1 MAVTEKRLQV
11 VKNGGIIAYISPRDG
26 VSSCEIDVQTNGAS
40 TLSFSMKIGKKYNLL
55 LDPLVSVIADG
66 KVYSA
71 STNDAISE
79 HRDEKGAVYAEIKF
93 NENWWKL
100 GRKYVTAYNDTGGF
114 DHVDLHMVVLLSK
127 PKNPIVVNGETIEDA
142 PYNPGTCNYLLWAL
156 TYKSGWTLNK
166 ELSVYEPDGLYDLET
181 DQVSVLDN
189 IRNVRDFF
197 GGILIWDSVN
207 QTVAIVDESKYRPYN
222 GVRFAYKRNLKS
234 ISKAIDREVYTKI
247 YPRGENGLNIAA
259 VNSDKEYL
267 EDYSY
272 TPEVLEKVESNNDIA
287 DQDVLLAWGK
297 RQLAKLSKPR
307 ISYEIEVSLAKRQGV
322 LFQQRIP
329 VCGEVAKVYD
339 PEISQEETE
348 QRIINVA
355 YEFFTETAL
364 SLSVGS
370 PKDTFE
376 RKLFEVFSSSAVSTR
391 TIMGN
396 GQIDARAMRVNNL
409 SIGTEIENSTTS
421 ILENVKNVY
430 LPTEVAQAA
439 FSNIADMMLQK
450 VDEDKI
456 IYQVNQSTEEDVI
469 SNDKLNLD
477 GILGYVSEN
486 IDFPEPGDKIPAG
499 VISPY
504 AGTSLPS
511 GWLWCGGNEI
521 SRTQYAAL
529 FAAIGTTYG
538 DGDGNTTFN
547 LPDLRGRVVAMR
559 GTSQHVGEVAGA
571 DSKKIERANLPAE
584 KLRIAD
590 NGSWIVDTTQFGVH
604 SGKPLSLGNN
614 RSEAEYLYTEPM
626 GSGTAFDVRQATIY
640 LNYIIKY

>member
-26 VSSCEIDVQTNGAS
+26 VSSCEVDVQTNGAS

-127 PKNPIVVNGETIEDA
+127 PKNPVVVNGETIENA
-142 PYNPGTCNYLLWAL
+142 PYSPGTCNYLLWAL
-156 TYKSGWTLNK
+156 TYKSGWTLD
-166 ELSVYEPDGLYDLET
+166 ERLSIYEPDGLYDLET

-207 QTVAIVDESKYRPYN
+207 RTVAIVDEAKYRPYN

-259 VNSDKEYL
+259 VNGDKEYL

-272 TPEVLEKVESNNDIA
+272 TTEVLEKVETNTDIA

-307 ISYEIEVSLAKRQGV
+307 ISYEIEVSLAKRQGI
-322 LFQQRIP
+322 LLQQKIP
-329 VCGEVAKVYD
+329 VCGEIAKVYD
-339 PEISQEETE
+339 PEISHDETE

-409 SIGTEIENSTTS
+409 SFSTEIENSTTS

-450 VDEDKI
+450 VDQDKI
-456 IYQVNQSTEEDVI
+456 IYQVNQSTEVDVI

-504 AGTSLPS
+504 ASETAPA
-511 GWLWCGGNEI
+511 GWLLCDGSSV
-521 SRTQYAAL
+521 SRTTYADL
-529 FAAIGTTYG
+529 FAVIGTIYG
-538 DGDGNTTFN
+538 AGNGSTTFA
-547 LPDLRGRVVAMR
+547 LPDLRGRVAA
-559 GTSQHVGEVAGA
+559 GANASNALASKAGA
-571 DSKKIERANLPAE
+571 DSKKIARANLPAE
-584 KLRIAD
+584 KLNLED
-590 NGSWIVDTTQFGVH
+590 NGTWIVDSTQTGSE
-604 SGKPLSLGNN
+604 SGKTLQMGT
-614 RSEAEYLYTEPM
+614 RSSAARLDTNTL

>member
-26 VSSCEIDVQTNGAS
+26 VSSCEVDVQTNGAS

-127 PKNPIVVNGETIEDA
+127 PKNPVVVNGETIEDA

-156 TYKSGWTLNK
+156 TYESGWTLNK

-197 GGILIWDSVN
+197 GGILIWDSIN
-207 QTVAIVDESKYRPYN
+207 RTVAIVDEAKYRPYN

-259 VNSDKEYL
+259 VNGDKEYL

-272 TPEVLEKVESNNDIA
+272 TTEVLEKVETNTDIA

-307 ISYEIEVSLAKRQGV
+307 ISYEIEVSLAKRQGI
-322 LFQQRIP
+322 LLQQKIP
-329 VCGEVAKVYD
+329 VCGEIAKVYD
-339 PEISQEETE
+339 PEISHDETE

-409 SIGTEIENSTTS
+409 SFSTEIENSTTS

-499 VISPY
+499 IISPY
-504 AGTSLPS
+504 ASETAPA
-511 GWLWCGGNEI
+511 GWLLCDGSSV
-521 SRTQYAAL
+521 SRTTYAAL
-529 FAAIGTTYG
+529 FAVIGTTYG
-538 DGDGNTTFN
+538 AGNGSTTFA
-547 LPDLRGRVVAMR
+547 LPDLRGRVAAGANASNTLASR
-559 GTSQHVGEVAGA
+559 AGA
-571 DSKKIERANLPAE
+571 DSKKIARANLPAE
-584 KLRIAD
+584 KLNLED
-590 NGSWIVDTTQFGVH
+590 NGTWIVDSTQTGSE
-604 SGKPLSLGNN
+604 SGKTLQMGT
-614 RSEAEYLYTEPM
+614 RSGAARLDTNTL

>member
-26 VSSCEIDVQTNGAS
+26 VSSCEVDVQTNGAS
-40 TLSFSMKIGKKYNLL
+40 TLSFKMKMGKKYNLL
-55 LDPLVSVIADG
+55 LDPLVSVVADG

-71 STNDAISE
+71 STNDAINE

-127 PKNPIVVNGETIEDA
+127 PENPVVVNGETIENA
-142 PYNPGTCNYLLWAL
+142 PYSPGTCNYLLWAL
-156 TYKSGWTLNK
+156 TYKSGWTLDEN
-166 ELSVYEPDGLYDLET
+166 LSIYEPDGLYDLET

-259 VNSDKEYL
+259 VNGDKEYL

-322 LFQQRIP
+322 LLQQRIP

-409 SIGTEIENSTTS
+409 SFSTEIENSTTS
-421 ILENVKNVY
+421 ILENVRNVY

-456 IYQVNQSTEEDVI
+456 IYQINQSTEEDVI
-469 SNDKLNLD
+469 SNDKLNMD

-486 IDFPEPGDKIPAG
+486 IDFPSPGDKIPAG

-504 AGTSLPS
+504 AGTSLPA
-511 GWLWCGGNEI
+511 GWLWCGGDEI

-538 DGDGNTTFN
+538 DGNGNTTFN

-559 GTSQHVGEVAGA
+559 RTSQYVGDVAGA
-571 DSKKIERANLPAE
+571 DSKKIERANLPNE
-584 KLRIAD
+584 KLKIAD
-590 NGSWIVDTTQFGVH
+590 NENWLVDTAKSGVH
-604 SGKPLSLGNN
+604 SGKPLGLGNN
-614 RSEAEYLYTEPM
+614 RSSAEYLYTEAL